1 MAAGER
7 GTRGREGRGP
17 RGRWYTRQDAAD
29 ALGVTTRTVDR
40 RRRDINPSGDL
51 RVRRIGN
58 QIRVWV
64 PARVLRS
71 PEVQLRIVERR
82 LEEARK
88 SNRRLQ
94 RQLRRAR
101 ELFVEY
107 GTVSEVDGDIEEW
120 LTRQLRDRRSK
131 RGSRGRGKRGDENVP
146 PSGS

>member
-1 MAAGER
+1 M
-7 GTRGREGRGP
+7 
-17 RGRWYTRQDAAD
+17 
-29 ALGVTTRTVDR
+29 
-40 RRRDINPSGDL
+40 
-51 RVRRIGN
+51 RRIGN

-107 GTVSEVDGDIEEW
+107 GNVGEATGDIEGW
-120 LTRQLRDRRSK
+120 LNSKFRDRRSK
-131 RGSRGRGKRGDENVP
+131 RGSRGRGKGRGGAAP
-146 PSGS
+146 PSDS

>member
-17 RGRWYTRQDAAD
+17 RGRWLTRQAAAD

-40 RRRDINPSGDL
+40 RRRDNNASGEL
-51 RVRRIGN
+51 RVRRFGN
-58 QIRVWV
+58 RIRVWI

-71 PEVQLRIVERR
+71 LEVQLHIVERR
-82 LEEARK
+82 LEESKK

-107 GTVSEVDGDIEEW
+107 GAVSEADGDIEGW
-120 LTRQLRDRRSK
+120 LNSQLRDRRSK